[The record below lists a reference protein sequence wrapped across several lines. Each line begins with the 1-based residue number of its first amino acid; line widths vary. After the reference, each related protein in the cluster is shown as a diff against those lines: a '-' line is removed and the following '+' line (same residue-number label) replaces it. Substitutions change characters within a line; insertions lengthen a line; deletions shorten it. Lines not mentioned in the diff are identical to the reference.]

1 VKPEKS
7 EEDVLKGTTLRVY
20 RLIYR
25 QGRPMG
31 VHDVQRGL
39 QLSSP
44 SVAQYHIK
52 KLLGAGLIREGRDGY
67 VIDRIIFENM
77 IRVRRAL
84 IPLQATYSIFFASTL
99 VVMLTL
105 LRPPSITSVY
115 IFALI
120 VNAVALAISLYDVS
134 RALRKV
140 Y

>member
-1 VKPEKS
+1 MKPEKS

-52 KLLGAGLIREGRDGY
+52 KLLGAGLIREGQDGY

-115 IFALI
+115 IFALV
-120 VNAVALAISLYDVS
+120 VNCVALAISLYDVS
-134 RALRKV
+134 RALRKA

>member
-120 VNAVALAISLYDVS
+120 VNCVALAISLYDVS

>member
-25 QGRPMG
+25 QGKPMG

-52 KLLGAGLIREGRDGY
+52 KLLGAGLIREGQDGY

-120 VNAVALAISLYDVS
+120 VNCVALAISLYDVS

>member
-1 VKPEKS
+1 MKPEKV
-7 EEDVLKGTTLRVY
+7 EEDILKGTTLRVY

-39 QLSSP
+39 HLSSP

-52 KLLGAGLIREGRDGY
+52 KLLGAGLVREGQDGY

-84 IPLQATYSIFFASTL
+84 IPFQATYSIFFASTL
-99 VVMLTL
+99 VVMLVL
-105 LRPPSITSVY
+105 LMPPSLTAAYVFS
-115 IFALI
+115 LI
-120 VNAVALAISLYDVS
+120 VNGVALAISLYEVL

>member
-52 KLLGAGLIREGRDGY
+52 KLLGAGLIREGQDGY

-120 VNAVALAISLYDVS
+120 VNCVALAISLYDVS